1 MGEAEHPDR
10 LTRRATLEDLR
21 VLRGAATPHFALQ
34 IRNRIAKLIIDLPPD
49 DPVRREGERQLRDLT
64 RLGYT
69 GQVEGHRHEEGIE
82 PLPSLGA
89 DAEVEDDLMDAP
101 TTRGGGN
108 QSRLGMQEAPGRP

>member
-1 MGEAEHPDR
+1 MGEAENPER
-10 LTRRATLEDLR
+10 TRRRPTLEDIQ
-21 VLRGAATPHFALQ
+21 VLRGAAAPHFALQ

-49 DPVRREGERQLRDLT
+49 DPVRRAGEREIRRLT
-64 RLGYT
+64 ELGFT

-89 DAEVEDDLMDAP
+89 DAEAEDAFMDAP

-108 QSRLGMQEAPGRP
+108 QSRLGAEEAPGRP